1 MTAVG
6 QPGAAKLRTPA
17 PEGGEVAGAGSAFR
31 LGLRVFLQ
39 HRLAVIGLGIIVFMV
54 LFSYIGPLIYHTDQV
69 HTHLTQVNLPPSARH
84 VLGTDEVGYDELGR
98 LMVAGQ
104 SSLEVGLAASILAS
118 IMGTVYGAISG
129 FLGGWV
135 DGIMMRILDSLL
147 AFPALLLLLLIVSIV
162 PPSIPVMIGVI
173 ALVAWLVPAR
183 LVRGET
189 LSVRVRDYVQA
200 AKVLGSPAWRTIGRH
215 IVPNVIGVIVVQT
228 TLEVANAILLLAAL
242 GYLGLGLPPPATN
255 WGQMLSDGLN
265 FIYDGY
271 WWLVYPPG
279 VAIVLTVL
287 AFNFL
292 GDALRDSLDVRLQQR

>member
-1 MTAVG
+1 MTAVN
-6 QPGAAKLRTPA
+6 PPDAAKLPTPA
-17 PEGGEVAGAGSAFR
+17 AAGGPVVGNAGAYR
-31 LGLRVFLQ
+31 LMLRTFLQ
-39 HRLAVIGLGIIVFMV
+39 HRLAVVGLGIIVFMV
-54 LFSYIGPLIYHTDQV
+54 LFSFIGPLLYHTDQV
-69 HTHLTQVNLPPSARH
+69 HTHLSQVNRPPSAAH
-84 VLGTDEVGYDELGR
+84 PLGTDEVGYDELGR
-98 LMVAGQ
+98 LMVGGQ
-104 SSLEVGLAASILAS
+104 SSLEVGLAAAILAS
-118 IMGTVYGAISG
+118 IMGTVYGAVSG

-162 PPSIPVMIGVI
+162 SPTIPVMIGVI
-173 ALVAWLVPAR
+173 ALVAWLIPAR
-183 LVRGET
+183 LVRAET

-200 AKVLGSPAWRTIGRH
+200 AKVLGSPPWRTIGRH
-215 IVPNVIGVIVVQT
+215 VVPNVIGVIVVQT

-255 WGQMLSDGLN
+255 WGQMLSNGLN
-265 FIYDGY
+265 FIYDGD

-279 VAIVLTVL
+279 IAIVLTVL

>member
-39 HRLAVIGLGIIVFMV
+39 HRLAVMGLGIIVFMV